1 MRTMLVT
8 TPIRPYPTTFPPI
21 GSLSILNYLRKN
33 GGGEAEFYN
42 IDGNRPEYS
51 DVLEHILRRQ
61 PDILGISAVVS
72 TAYAYT
78 KRLSQDVKRIS
89 PDTLIVVGGSL
100 AASAEILLRN
110 TGIDLCVLGE
120 GEKVMLNIVRRA
132 ETTRLPSAY
141 TDIPGLML
149 LDNDGRLINTGY
161 EEPLSREEIY
171 DVNWQDLERASDIGQ
186 YIYPCFDMTG
196 KAFGWFKK
204 DQRTYEPHRR
214 NKKIASL
221 PGAKGCVARCTFCHR
236 WDKGIRY
243 IPPKLIVQRLEYLIS
258 SYDVGFLSV
267 ADENFGTDIRWLT
280 EFCELIKPLDILWQV
295 AGMRVNCVSL
305 ERLKMMHDAGCA
317 SIAMGIETGSP
328 RMLKV
333 MEKKVAIEDNYNA
346 IRWTHEIGIELVP
359 EIILAM
365 PGETTETI
373 LETAELLTF
382 AKTVSPSRDPLE
394 VSINYAQALPGTPLY
409 EFARNKGL
417 IGTDLDSEERYLL
430 KISDSNAA
438 DITTSIN
445 MTGVPDFVRRAW
457 RSVLIFRVAA
467 NYVKRFGSQ
476 HYLEKLAENAN
487 FEPYLLGIKGVT
499 DNPVIDRGLDIT
511 SNLKLGQTKMRLPD
525 GWALFR
531 RRRLM
536 LLMLLHPVFFSRFGV
551 IFFVHSL
558 LSVIVKDG
566 FIAACK
572 DLSGYWFGSRGKT
585 MKIEYDSL
593 RKIVRKQLP
602 AITSDAPEMAPLRRG
617 R

>member
-1 MRTMLVT
+1 MLVT

-21 GSLSILNYLRKN
+21 GSLSILSYLRKN
-33 GGGEAEFYN
+33 GVGDVEFYN
-42 IDGNRPEYS
+42 IDGNRPEYPE
-51 DVLEHILRRQ
+51 VLEHIRHRQ

-78 KRLSQDVKRIS
+78 KKLSQDVKRIS

-100 AASAEILLRN
+100 AASAEILLRK
-110 TGIDLCVLGE
+110 TGTDLCVLGE

-132 ETTRLPSAY
+132 KTTRFPSAY
-141 TDIPGLML
+141 ADIPGLML
-149 LDNDGRLINTGY
+149 LDKDRRLINTGY

-171 DVNWQDLERASDIGQ
+171 DVNWQDLEHASDIGQ
-186 YIYPCFDMTG
+186 YIYPCFDMTD

-204 DQRTYEPHRR
+204 DQRTYEPHRS

-243 IPPKLIVQRLEYLIS
+243 IPPKLIIQRLEFLVNN
-258 SYDVGFLSV
+258 YDVGFLSV
-267 ADENFGTDIRWLT
+267 ADENFGTDLRWLT

-333 MEKKVAIEDNYNA
+333 MEKKVSLEDNYNA

-382 AKTVSPSRDPLE
+382 AKTLSPDRDPLE
-394 VSINYAQALPGTPLY
+394 MSINYAQALPGTPLY
-409 EFARNKGL
+409 EFARKKGL
-417 IGTDLDSEERYLL
+417 IGTDLDSEESYLL
-430 KISDSNAA
+430 NISDSNAA
-438 DITTSIN
+438 DITASMN
-445 MTGVPDFVRRAW
+445 MTSVPDFVRRAW
-457 RSVLIFRVAA
+457 RSILIFQVAA
-467 NYVKRFGSQ
+467 NYVRKFGVERYQ
-476 HYLEKLAENAN
+476 EKLTTNAN
-487 FEPYLLGIKGVT
+487 FEPFLLGIKNVT
-499 DNPVIDRGLDIT
+499 DNPITDRGLDIA
-511 SNLKLGQTKMRLPD
+511 SNPELGKFQMRLPS
-525 GWALFR
+525 WLTLLRQRKF
-531 RRRLM
+531 M
-536 LLMLLHPVFFSRFGV
+536 LLMLLHPLFFNRFNK
-551 IFFVHSL
+551 IFYLHSL
-558 LSVIVKDG
+558 LNWLTRNGVLATGRDIYK
-566 FIAACK
+566 
-572 DLSGYWFGSRGKT
+572 YWFGSRGE
-585 MKIEYDSL
+585 MMLIEHDSL
-593 RKIVRKQLP
+593 RKIVERELP
-602 AITSDAPEMAPLRRG
+602 TIASDEVAMIPLRRG